1 MADRLKIHGSN
12 KKKKK
17 MKQRRKSELRKLGS
31 SYITEP
37 VSKRNMHL
45 EAFYDLI
52 KPELE
57 QLSAPQHY
65 EV

>member
-1 MADRLKIHGSN
+1 
-12 KKKKK
+12 
-17 MKQRRKSELRKLGS
+17 MKQHRKSELRKLGS

-37 VSKRNMHL
+37 ISKRNLHL